1 MGNEMKNLEKNDIFF
16 NPRLDV
22 VMQAVDLR
30 KQILLLIERYFELSH
45 SPKQF
50 IPGKSL
56 IPVSGKVYDETD
68 IQMLVASSLDFWLT
82 ADRFNEKF
90 EKQLSEFLQVKFS
103 ITTNSGSS
111 ANLLA
116 VSALTSEQLEDKA
129 LKPGDEVIT
138 TAAGFPTTVNPILQ
152 NNLIP
157 VFVDVDVSTYVPS
170 IQSIGEAISKKTKAI
185 ILAHTLGNAYD
196 IESIVNIAKKH
207 ELWVIEDCC
216 DALGTTFKGKPVG
229 TFGDLGTLSFYPA
242 HHITMGEGGA
252 VFTNNPTLKRIVESF
267 RDWGRD
273 CFCAPG
279 KSNTCRKRFEWKL
292 GDLPFGY
299 DHKYTYSHT
308 GYNLKI
314 TDMQAAIG
322 LSQLKHLPKFIT
334 RRKENFEFLKKNLD
348 KHKKYLILPETT
360 KNSDPAWFG
369 FPITVRKD
377 APFSKDHIINFLSS
391 KLIDTRPLFA
401 GNITKQPYFK
411 NKHYRIHKNLD
422 NTDLIMSN
430 TFWIG
435 VFPGLTVEML
445 SYITE
450 QIDIFINTVE
460 SKN

>member
-1 MGNEMKNLEKNDIFF
+1 MGNEIIDLEKNDMFS
-16 NPRLDV
+16 NPRLDTSA
-22 VMQAVDLR
+22 QAAELR
-30 KQILLLIERYFELSH
+30 KQILSLIEQYSELSH
-45 SPKQF
+45 SPKKF

-56 IPVSGKVYDETD
+56 IPVSGKVYDKTD
-68 IQMLVASSLDFWLT
+68 MQMLVASSLDFWLT
-82 ADRFNEKF
+82 ADRFNAKF
-90 EKQLSEFLQVKFS
+90 EKQLSEFLKIKFC

-116 VSALTSEQLEDKA
+116 VSALTSEQLGDKA

-152 NNLIP
+152 NNLMP
-157 VFVDVDVSTYVPS
+157 VFVDVDISTYVPS
-170 IQSIGEAISKKTKAI
+170 ISSIEEAISDKTKAI

-196 IESIVNIAKKH
+196 IESVVNVARKH
-207 ELWVIEDCC
+207 DLWIIEDCC
-216 DALGTTFKGKPVG
+216 DALGTTYKGKSVG

-252 VFTNNPTLKRIVESF
+252 VFTNNSTLKRIVESF

-279 KSNTCRKRFEWKL
+279 KNNTCGKRFEWKL

-322 LSQLKHLPKFIT
+322 LSQLEHLSDFIT
-334 RRKENFEFLKKNLD
+334 KRKENFEFLKKNLNKYA
-348 KHKKYLILPETT
+348 KHLILPEATP
-360 KNSDPAWFG
+360 NSDPAWFG
-369 FPITVRKD
+369 FPITIRENS
-377 APFSKDHIINFLSS
+377 PFSKDQLVNFLSS

-411 NKHYRIHKNLD
+411 NNSYRIHNNLG

-435 VFPGLTVEML
+435 VFPGLTSEML
-445 SYITE
+445 NYIVMHLGVF
-450 QIDIFINTVE
+450 IDNIET
-460 SKN
+460 KN